1 MNNIYISDE
10 WVKKLDDWIK
20 RYIALDK
27 ALKGLSD
34 KKENEKEAENE
45 DLQL

>member
-1 MNNIYISDE
+1 MSNIYISDE

-20 RYIALDK
+20 QYIALDK

-34 KKENEKEAENE
+34 NKEDEKEAHNE
-45 DLQL
+45 H

>member
-10 WVKKLDDWIK
+10 GLKKLDDWIK

-34 KKENEKEAENE
+34 EKEEHNDE
-45 DLQL
+45 

>member
-10 WVKKLDDWIK
+10 WLKKLDVWIINH
-20 RYIALDK
+20 IAFDK

-34 KKENEKEAENE
+34 EKEAHN
-45 DLQL
+45 DR